1 LFPQRRIPVKT
12 VLLHEFAHGLIA
24 YRRGLQ
30 VNCIVLCELG
40 FAHDGTRREYVSKD
54 GNATEIGN
62 LRLPDGTYDP
72 NKFHSIRDIATA
84 GIAAELL
91 AQNGGLDRAAFFKE
105 LDHADNS
112 DDRRMLVAAMPQGL
126 DADVVWAAASRIG
139 SELKPSM
146 LSILAEAERLAR
158 SHSEIGSRLI
168 ELGAAEVQSNLKM
181 INSLL

>member
-1 LFPQRRIPVKT
+1 
-12 VLLHEFAHGLIA
+12 
-24 YRRGLQ
+24 
-30 VNCIVLCELG
+30 
-40 FAHDGTRREYVSKD
+40 
-54 GNATEIGN
+54 
-62 LRLPDGTYDP
+62 
-72 NKFHSIRDIATA
+72 
-84 GIAAELL
+84 
-91 AQNGGLDRAAFFKE
+91 
-105 LDHADNS
+105 
-112 DDRRMLVAAMPQGL
+112 MLVAAMPQGL